1 MTQPLDGV
9 ALSSVLKPVSAALA
23 ADGYELSAALESG
36 ALRVAIAAGPDACE
50 DCLVPKSMMLSMIKS
65 VLHDAGVELAQ
76 VELTYPN
83 ES

>member
-50 DCLVPKSMMLSMIKS
+50 DCLVPKSMMLDMIKS
-65 VLHDAGVELAQ
+65 VLHDAGVEPAQ

-83 ES
+83 EH